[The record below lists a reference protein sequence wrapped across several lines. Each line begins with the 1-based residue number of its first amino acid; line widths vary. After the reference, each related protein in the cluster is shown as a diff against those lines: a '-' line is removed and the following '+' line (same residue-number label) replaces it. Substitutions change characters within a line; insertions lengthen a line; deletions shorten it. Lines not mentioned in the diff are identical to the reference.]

1 MDKFISHGNNVN
13 LRQIREAERFSHIE
27 VYKSRELFSEGSWLQ
42 KPVRTI
48 TDLYPCFETCG
59 DIRMLD
65 LGCGVG
71 RNCIPFAM
79 RFPETCKIEG
89 VDILETAITMLH
101 ENCVKYG
108 VEKNI
113 TGHIAPLEYYPIRK
127 NSYDFIIAV
136 SALEHVE
143 SETALTDILWKIGN
157 GISKNGMV
165 CLIINSDITEIDLEK
180 GCQVTPQFEVNM
192 KTETLIEL
200 INAVFCGWKTEKLTE
215 KQQSYEI
222 PRAFGTVQ
230 LNTCVVTY
238 VGRRM
243 D

>member
-1 MDKFISHGNNVN
+1 MNKFTSNSNNVN
-13 LRQIREAERFSHIE
+13 LRQIREAERISHME
-27 VYKSRELFSEGSWLQ
+27 VYKSSELFREGSWLQ

-48 TDLYPCFETCG
+48 TDLYSCFETCR

-79 RFPETCKIEG
+79 RFPDTCKIEG

-113 TGHIAPLEYYPIRK
+113 TGHIMPLEYYPIRD

-143 SETALTDILWKIGN
+143 SETAFTDILWKIRN
-157 GISKNGMV
+157 GIRKNGIV
-165 CLIINSDITEIDLEK
+165 YLIINSDVTEIDLAK
-180 GCQVTPQFEVNM
+180 GCQVAPQFEVNM

-200 INAVFCGWKTEKLTE
+200 IQTVFCGWKTERLTE

-222 PRAFGTVQ
+222 PRAYGTAE
-230 LNTCVVTY
+230 LNTRVVTY
-238 VGRRM
+238 VGRRK